1 MKKFFNGNSLKF
13 ARQYRGFS
21 VDELADK
28 VKLSRQQIFRYEGEE
43 NENPGLDKIIEF
55 SKVLEFPIE
64 FFYSNNIDA
73 IKVSNTY
80 FRALLGSSKKEKIS
94 QVNRAIIVS
103 SIYKVLKQYVNF
115 PKLNIPKESEIKSD
129 EDIKQKANEL
139 REVWKIKNRPVDDIV
154 YLMES
159 NGILVNTV
167 STDEEG
173 IDAYT
178 QYTTIGEDEIMCV
191 TLENEKTSAA
201 RLQFSAAHELG
212 HILIHGHYIDVNNVE
227 RAEFREIER
236 QANLFA
242 AELLL
247 PENEFKKDL
256 LYPINLKSYEI
267 MKRKWKVSIGAMM
280 MRALNLEMI
289 TKNQY
294 QYLIKQ
300 YNTKQYR
307 KNEPLDDIIAIPK
320 PQVLKRATEM
330 LLIENVFEPEE
341 FVMEVQ
347 NEGIYI
353 DYKELE
359 KIIGLEAGTLATKE
373 KGNIIEFEIIKDKNK

>member
-1 MKKFFNGNSLKF
+1 MKKKFNGNSLKF

-28 VKLSRQQIFRYEGEE
+28 VQLSRQQIFRYESDEPDI
-43 NENPGLDKIIEF
+43 PGFDKIIEL
-55 SKVLEFPIE
+55 SKALEFPIE
-64 FFYSNNIDA
+64 FFYSNFVDR

-103 SIYKVLKQYVNF
+103 SIYNVLKQYVNL
-115 PKLNIPKESEIKSD
+115 PKLNIPKESDIRSD

-139 REVWKIKNRPVDDIV
+139 RELWKIKNNPIDDII

-159 NGILVNTV
+159 NGIFVNTV
-167 STDEEG
+167 STDEGG

-178 QYTTIGEDEIMCV
+178 QYTTIGNDEIMCV

-212 HILIHGHYIDVNNVE
+212 HILMHGHYIDVNNIE
-227 RAEFREIER
+227 RIEFREVER

-247 PENEFKKDL
+247 PEKEFKKDL
-256 LYPINLKSYEI
+256 LYPISLKSYEI

-280 MRALNLEMI
+280 MRALNLEVI

-294 QYLIKQ
+294 QYLVKQ
-300 YNTKQYR
+300 YNAKQYR

-330 LLIENVFEPEE
+330 LLIERVFEPEE
-341 FVMEVQ
+341 FVKEVQ

-359 KIIGLEAGTLATKE
+359 KIIGLEPGTLASKE
-373 KGNIIEFEIIKDKNK
+373 KGNIIKFEIINDKNK

>member
-359 KIIGLEAGTLATKE
+359 KIIGLEAGTLAPKE